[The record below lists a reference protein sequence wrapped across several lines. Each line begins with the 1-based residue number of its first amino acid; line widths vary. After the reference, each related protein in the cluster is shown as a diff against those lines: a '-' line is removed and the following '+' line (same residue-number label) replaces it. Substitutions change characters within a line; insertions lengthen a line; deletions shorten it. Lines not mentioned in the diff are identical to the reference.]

1 MLLTDEMNGTSET
14 YDYVIVGAGS
24 AGATLAARLS
34 ENGIHSVLL
43 LEAGGAYKGQA
54 VTIPAAFSKTF
65 KDPAY
70 DWDYQTVPQE
80 GLDNRSIYW
89 PRGKVLGGSSS
100 TNAQMWVR
108 GFAADYDGWA
118 ELAGPGWSWEQV
130 QRLLGKVEVSI
141 EHQRDPRA
149 QTEAFLKAARET
161 GYGTESANR
170 HAPGGFTQT
179 MVTQRQG
186 ARSSTATAYLNPAKS
201 RKNLT
206 VRTGAHTTQVLFDAP
221 NDSSPPHA
229 NGVAYRHEGR
239 RRTQGS
245 RALWRCRQYPAAA
258 DALWHR

>member
-1 MLLTDEMNGTSET
+1 MNGTSET

-54 VTIPAAFSKTF
+54 VTIPAAFSKIF

-70 DWDYQTVPQE
+70 DWDYKTVPQE

-108 GFAADYDGWA
+108 GFATDYDEWA

-161 GYGTESANR
+161 GFGTESANR

-201 RKNLT
+201 RKTSPCAPARTPPKCFSTPSPTPLHPTPT
-206 VRTGAHTTQVLFDAP
+206 VLPIGTRAGAAKCG
-221 NDSSPPHA
+221 HA
-229 NGVAYRHEGR
+229 GKSCSVEVPSIPR
-239 RRTQGS
+239 S
-245 RALWRCRQYPAAA
+245 C
-258 DALWHR
+258 